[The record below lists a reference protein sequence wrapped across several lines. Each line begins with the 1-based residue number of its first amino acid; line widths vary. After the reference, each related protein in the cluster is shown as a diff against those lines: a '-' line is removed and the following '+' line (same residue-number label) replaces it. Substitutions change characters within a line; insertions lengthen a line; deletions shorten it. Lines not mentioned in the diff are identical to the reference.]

1 MPRTDAK
8 PRVHDPRA
16 SVVAEL
22 VAIMTEP
29 RRSAR
34 PSPHRSSSA
43 LAPASRSSDSASV
56 RPRNRRLISTADGDD
71 DTATSTNL
79 HDRGASRSRRG
90 RNPNNVH
97 DTAASPSPARS
108 YGLLS
113 AFSPANSR
121 SASPL
126 PSERG
131 GASPHRTSSAANLT
145 NFFNDS
151 LTQSWASVQGFASSL
166 ISGDEGPARRSQSHN
181 RAGTRPGNWGM
192 DFSSTSSSRNAAAWG
207 PAPPKEPGLGDVGA
221 GSREEREAAL
231 KAAKRAM
238 VLESHDGVNGGL
250 DTSGKHK
257 RRNSDESAAEQAQPQ
272 EYLVYIH
279 KVEPSD
285 TYAGLILRYQCREDA
300 FRKANGLWTRDSVQ
314 MRRWLMIPVDA
325 CDVRGRPCDPPS
337 WQNSQG
343 VDLLAPTPAA
353 EESTATGAT
362 HDDFFSRPANGTS
375 SESRVTDEEEKRWT
389 HVRWVKIDS
398 FQHPVEIARV
408 ARNAMGYFPPR
419 RKKSIRTI
427 STFSTPRQS
436 LDLYSNPPGSAGTA
450 SRRQSSLGH
459 RPQFSGTITSSP
471 GRAISE
477 GGESLPSWMRRPGG
491 VGSMGLNSRAPGPDK
506 DYLTTWTKK
515 HLPGLNLDSLPSMSV
530 MGSETA
536 HFGFKSGESAT
547 IVENH
552 TKEGHD
558 TNSTT
563 QQGIGL
569 DKAAAAV
576 ETWLRGALSRKP
588 STQLERIR
596 GRPERDGD
604 LIELTDT
611 GSDDGRQM
619 MGGPTSLMEALSIGT
634 TSRSEGDGALR
645 GRIVASGAK
654 GGKDD

>member
-1 MPRTDAK
+1 
-8 PRVHDPRA
+8 
-16 SVVAEL
+16 
-22 VAIMTEP
+22 MTEP

-56 RPRNRRLISTADGDD
+56 RPRNRRLVSTLDD
-71 DTATSTNL
+71 DDNDTASSTNI
-79 HDRGASRSRRG
+79 HRETSRSRRG
-90 RNPNNVH
+90 RNLHIH
-97 DTAASPSPARS
+97 DTTASPSPARS

-126 PSERG
+126 PSSRA
-131 GASPHRTSSAANLT
+131 GASPHRTNSAANLT

-166 ISGDEGPARRSQSHN
+166 ISGEDGPTRRSQSHN
-181 RAGTRPGNWGM
+181 RAGSRPGTWGR
-192 DFSSTSSSRNAAAWG
+192 DFSSSNTSKKTGSAWG
-207 PAPPKEPGLGDVGA
+207 PSPPKEPGLNDIGA
-221 GSREEREAAL
+221 GSRSEREDAL
-231 KAAKRAM
+231 KAARRAM

-250 DTSGKHK
+250 DVSGKHK
-257 RRNSDESAAEQAQPQ
+257 RRNSDETAAEQPQLQ

-279 KVEPSD
+279 KVEPTD

-300 FRKANGLWTRDSVQ
+300 FRKANGLWSRDSVQ
-314 MRRWLMIPVDA
+314 MRKWLTIPVDA

-337 WQNSQG
+337 WRNSHG

-353 EESTATGAT
+353 EDSTSNSEAT
-362 HDDFFSRPANGTS
+362 HDDFFSRPINGTP
-375 SESRVTDEEEKRWT
+375 SESKVAEEEEKPWA

-398 FQHPVEIARV
+398 FSHPVEIARV

-436 LDLYSNPPGSAGTA
+436 LDLNSNPPGSAGTS

-459 RPQFSGTITSSP
+459 RPQFSGTVTSSP

-477 GGESLPSWMRRPGG
+477 GGESLPTWMRRPGG

-515 HLPGLNLDSLPSMSV
+515 HIPGLNLDGLPSMSI

-536 HFGFKSGESAT
+536 HFGFKSGETSGL
-547 IVENH
+547 VESH
-552 TKEGHD
+552 AREGQD

-563 QQGIGL
+563 QQGNGL

-588 STQLERIR
+588 SSQLERIR

-611 GSDDGRQM
+611 GSDDGRHPA
-619 MGGPTSLMEALSIGT
+619 GEPSSLIGALSIGSS
-634 TSRSEGDGALR
+634 SRNDGDGVVR
-645 GRIVASGAK
+645 GRIVGSGAK

>member
-1 MPRTDAK
+1 
-8 PRVHDPRA
+8 
-16 SVVAEL
+16 
-22 VAIMTEP
+22 MTEP

-43 LAPASRSSDSASV
+43 LAPANHSSDSASV
-56 RPRNRRLISTADGDD
+56 RPRNRRLVSTLDD
-71 DTATSTNL
+71 ESDTATS
-79 HDRGASRSRRG
+79 REASRSRRG
-90 RNPNNVH
+90 RNLNVH
-97 DTAASPSPARS
+97 DATTASPSPARS

-113 AFSPANSR
+113 GLSAANSR

-131 GASPHRTSSAANLT
+131 SATPHRTNSAANLT

-151 LTQSWASVQGFASSL
+151 LNQSWASIQGFTSSL
-166 ISGDEGPARRSQSHN
+166 MSGDNGAARRSQSHN
-181 RAGTRPGNWGM
+181 RAGTRPGTWGR
-192 DFSSTSSSRNAAAWG
+192 DFSNFGLKQTAAWG
-207 PAPPKEPGLGDVGA
+207 PAPPKEPDLNDVGT
-221 GSREEREAAL
+221 GSRAERDAAL

-250 DTSGKHK
+250 DVSGKHK
-257 RRNSDESAAEQAQPQ
+257 RRNSDESAPEQPQQPQ

-314 MRRWLMIPVDA
+314 VRKWLTIPVDA
-325 CDVRGRPCDPPS
+325 CDIRGRPCDPPS
-337 WQNSQG
+337 WHNSHG

-353 EESTATGAT
+353 TEDSTSSQAV
-362 HDDFFSRPANGTS
+362 HDDFFSRPTNGTPS
-375 SESRVTDEEEKRWT
+375 ATQSTEEEEKPWT

-398 FQHPVEIARV
+398 FSQPVEIARV

-427 STFSTPRQS
+427 STLSTPRQS
-436 LDLYSNPPGSAGTA
+436 LDLYSNPPGSTGNS

-459 RPQFSGTITSSP
+459 RPQLSGTVMSSP
-471 GRAISE
+471 GRGAISE
-477 GGESLPSWMRRPGG
+477 GGESLPAWMRRPGG
-491 VGSMGLNSRAPGPDK
+491 VGSMGMSTRAPGPDK
-506 DYLTTWTKK
+506 DYITTWTKK
-515 HLPGLNLDSLPSMSV
+515 HLPGLTLEGIPSMSI

-536 HFGFKSGESAT
+536 HFGFKTGESPS
-547 IVENH
+547 IVENPSG
-552 TKEGHD
+552 EGQD
-558 TNSTT
+558 AGAT
-563 QQGIGL
+563 QQGNGL

-588 STQLERIR
+588 SSQLDRIR
-596 GRPERDGD
+596 GYSESRPERNGD

-611 GSDDGRQM
+611 GSDDG
-619 MGGPTSLMEALSIGT
+619 GPAAGSTATLMESLQIKSS
-634 TSRSEGDGALR
+634 SRSEGEGSVR
-645 GRIVASGAK
+645 RMVTK

>member
-1 MPRTDAK
+1 
-8 PRVHDPRA
+8 
-16 SVVAEL
+16 
-22 VAIMTEP
+22 MTEP
-29 RRSAR
+29 RLSVR

-56 RPRNRRLISTADGDD
+56 RPRNRRLISTVDGDD

-90 RNPNNVH
+90 RNHNAH
-97 DTAASPSPARS
+97 DTTASPSPARS

-126 PSERG
+126 PSDRG
-131 GASPHRTSSAANLT
+131 SATPHRTNSAANLT

-166 ISGDEGPARRSQSHN
+166 ISGDEGHARRSQSHN
-181 RAGTRPGNWGM
+181 RAGTRPGTWGRE
-192 DFSSTSSSRNAAAWG
+192 FSGTSNSRNAAAAWG

-221 GSREEREAAL
+221 GSREEREAAV

-314 MRRWLMIPVDA
+314 MRRWLIIPVDA

-337 WQNSQG
+337 WQNSHG

-353 EESTATGAT
+353 EDSSTTGAT
-362 HDDFFSRPANGTS
+362 HDDFFSRPTNGTS
-375 SESRVTDEEEKRWT
+375 SESRVTDDEEKPWA

-398 FQHPVEIARV
+398 FQQPVEIARV

-436 LDLYSNPPGSAGTA
+436 LDLYSNPPGSAGPS

-477 GGESLPSWMRRPGG
+477 GGESLPSWMKRPGG
-491 VGSMGLNSRAPGPDK
+491 VGSMGHNSRAPGPDK

-515 HLPGLNLDSLPSMSV
+515 HLPGLNLDGIPSMSV

-536 HFGFKSGESAT
+536 HFGFKSGESAS
-547 IVENH
+547 IVENP
-552 TKEGHD
+552 TKEGHG

-596 GRPERDGD
+596 GKPERDGD

-611 GSDDGRQM
+611 GSDDGKQM

-634 TSRSEGDGALR
+634 TSRSESDGTVR
-645 GRIVASGAK
+645 GRIVGSGAK